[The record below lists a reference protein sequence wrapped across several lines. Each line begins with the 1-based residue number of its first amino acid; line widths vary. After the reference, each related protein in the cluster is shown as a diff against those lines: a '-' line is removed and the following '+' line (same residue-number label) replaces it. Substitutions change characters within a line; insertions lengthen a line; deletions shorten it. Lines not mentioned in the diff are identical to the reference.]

1 MPTVQPGV
9 IVKITDK
16 EGILG
21 CINEHDGSGYLHA
34 LLEAYH
40 PGYARLQ
47 SSYYRTNLAKS
58 IRIGALPTILR
69 TRYGSDP
76 LCREGCTEARTL
88 FNKSIAFGSPL
99 PEVLLQDYAQY
110 LGVPY
115 QLYDADFKLIE
126 EYNPPGKK
134 IAPCRIIS
142 TTEDE
147 YHLVVKILSQKSPGS
162 VKYQILH

>member
-9 IVKITDK
+9 ILKVSDS

-21 CINEHDGSGYLHA
+21 CINDHDGSGYLHA

-40 PGYARLQ
+40 PGYAKIN
-47 SSYYRTNLAKS
+47 SAYYRTNLAKS
-58 IRIGALPTILR
+58 VRIGALPAILR
-69 TRYGSDP
+69 SRYGSDP

-88 FNKSIAFGSPL
+88 FNKSVAYGSPL
-99 PEVLLQDYAQY
+99 PEVLLQDYAKY

-115 QLYDADFKLIE
+115 KLYDAEFNLIE
-126 EYNPPGKK
+126 EYDPPGKK
-134 IAPCRIIS
+134 ISPCRIIS

-147 YHLVVKILSQKSPGS
+147 YHLVVKILPQKGKDSL
-162 VKYQILH
+162 KYQVL